1 MRRCLLLGGGVVRR
15 CLLLGGGVV
24 RRCLLLGGGVVC
36 RCLLLG
42 GGVMCRCLLK
52 AILQW
57 LSRHG
62 ANQEEVVFNVT
73 LDHEPQAT

>member
-1 MRRCLLLGGGVVRR
+1 M
-15 CLLLGGGVV
+15 
-24 RRCLLLGGGVVC
+24 C

-42 GGVMCRCLLK
+42 EDVVCKCLLLGGVMCRCLLK

-62 ANQEEVVFNVT
+62 TNQEEVVFNVT
-73 LDHEPQAT
+73 LDHEPQAI